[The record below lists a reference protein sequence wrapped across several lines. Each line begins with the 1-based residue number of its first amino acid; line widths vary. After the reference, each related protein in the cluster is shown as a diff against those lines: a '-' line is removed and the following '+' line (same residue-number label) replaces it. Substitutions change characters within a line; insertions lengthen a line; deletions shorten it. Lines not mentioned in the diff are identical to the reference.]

1 MANTALRQQSLRRA
15 GLSLSPADIARA
27 KLDAA
32 RAKLDRCTDALDLQ
46 DLIQKFDRPE
56 CTLEV
61 TGRIQKRA

>member
-1 MANTALRQQSLRRA
+1 MANIAPRQESQRRA

-46 DLIQKFDRPE
+46 DLIRKFDRPE
-56 CTLEV
+56 CALEV
-61 TGRIQKRA
+61 TGRVLKRP